1 MTFVKNITSKL
12 KFFIFILILWFL
24 FNFNFELRTIVF
36 GVVISIFVSLF
47 TYEVL
52 YDEHGFKFK
61 GVRLGKLFLYFFIL
75 FFEIFK
81 SSFLYVIN
89 LFKRN
94 YEPVVFKI
102 TLDHLTPIQVA
113 IVANSITLTPG
124 TISIEVINKTIFVM
138 VLADPNTNHQTLAK
152 PIKDRFEKFLLEKE
166 DYHGT
171 N

>member
-1 MTFVKNITSKL
+1 
-12 KFFIFILILWFL
+12 
-24 FNFNFELRTIVF
+24 
-36 GVVISIFVSLF
+36 VISFFVSQF

-52 YDEHGFKFK
+52 YDEDGFKFK
-61 GVRLGKLFLYFFIL
+61 GVHFGKLLLYFFVL
-75 FFEIFK
+75 FFEIFR
-81 SSFLYVIN
+81 SSILYVIN

-138 VLADPNTNHQTLAK
+138 VLANPNTDHQTLAR
-152 PIKDRFEKFLLEKE
+152 PIKNRFEKLLLEKE
-166 DYHGT
+166 DHT
-171 N
+171 DVS

>member
-1 MTFVKNITSKL
+1 MKNIVSKF
-12 KFFIFILILWFL
+12 KFFIFILALWFL
-24 FNFNFELRTIVF
+24 FNFNFELRTIIF
-36 GVVISIFVSLF
+36 GVFISFFVSIF

-52 YDEHGFKFK
+52 YDENGFKFK
-61 GVRLGKLFLYFFIL
+61 GVHFGKLFLYFFVL

-81 SSFLYVIN
+81 SSILYVIN

-138 VLADPNTNHQTLAK
+138 VLADPNTDHKTLAM

-166 DYHGT
+166 DHHASS
-171 N
+171 